1 MIWQFVPRGLN
12 DTTELVRSHFV
23 VYNFTE
29 QTRSV
34 SSHDRNEIRAGLR
47 VIVSAQSD
55 RTAAAFRNVVIHRG
69 PINNCICDSTQSSV
83 FNAGAGFKPAPTF
96 QTHDASLSCLRRGD
110 RPVALWLDNQHT
122 AEITSITSTKSP
134 HKEIVMFDIKGIRT
148 FATSAKDLD
157 KAVEFYTKVIGG
169 QIVKKVEPT
178 DEQKSAG
185 QVKEVDVRLGN
196 FEVHLFDASIKP
208 REVDPHHTL
217 NIPWQ
222 EKEKALAALQ
232 QIGANIEKVRA
243 HRDGVNYSI
252 NVFDPDGNRWE
263 LSFAKEN

>member
-1 MIWQFVPRGLN
+1 MN
-12 DTTELVRSHFV
+12 
-23 VYNFTE
+23 
-29 QTRSV
+29 
-34 SSHDRNEIRAGLR
+34 
-47 VIVSAQSD
+47 
-55 RTAAAFRNVVIHRG
+55 
-69 PINNCICDSTQSSV
+69 
-83 FNAGAGFKPAPTF
+83 
-96 QTHDASLSCLRRGD
+96 
-110 RPVALWLDNQHT
+110 
-122 AEITSITSTKSP
+122 SP
-134 HKEIVMFDIKGIRT
+134 LKGVTMFDIKGIRT

-169 QIVKKVEPT
+169 QIVRKIEPT
-178 DEQKSAG
+178 EEQLKAG
-185 QVKEVDVRLGN
+185 QVKEVDIRLGN

-243 HRDGVNYSI
+243 HRDGINYSI

>member
-1 MIWQFVPRGLN
+1 
-12 DTTELVRSHFV
+12 
-23 VYNFTE
+23 
-29 QTRSV
+29 
-34 SSHDRNEIRAGLR
+34 
-47 VIVSAQSD
+47 
-55 RTAAAFRNVVIHRG
+55 
-69 PINNCICDSTQSSV
+69 
-83 FNAGAGFKPAPTF
+83 
-96 QTHDASLSCLRRGD
+96 
-110 RPVALWLDNQHT
+110 
-122 AEITSITSTKSP
+122 
-134 HKEIVMFDIKGIRT
+134 MFDIKGIRT

-178 DEQKSAG
+178 EKQKKAG

-222 EKEKALAALQ
+222 EQEQALSGLK
-232 QIGANIEKVRA
+232 QICANIEKVRP
-243 HRDGVNYSI
+243 HRDSDNYSI

>member
-1 MIWQFVPRGLN
+1 
-12 DTTELVRSHFV
+12 
-23 VYNFTE
+23 
-29 QTRSV
+29 
-34 SSHDRNEIRAGLR
+34 
-47 VIVSAQSD
+47 
-55 RTAAAFRNVVIHRG
+55 
-69 PINNCICDSTQSSV
+69 
-83 FNAGAGFKPAPTF
+83 
-96 QTHDASLSCLRRGD
+96 
-110 RPVALWLDNQHT
+110 
-122 AEITSITSTKSP
+122 
-134 HKEIVMFDIKGIRT
+134 MFDIKGIRT

-178 DEQKSAG
+178 EEQLKAG

-222 EKEKALAALQ
+222 EKDKALTALQ

-263 LSFAKEN
+263 LSFAKENQ